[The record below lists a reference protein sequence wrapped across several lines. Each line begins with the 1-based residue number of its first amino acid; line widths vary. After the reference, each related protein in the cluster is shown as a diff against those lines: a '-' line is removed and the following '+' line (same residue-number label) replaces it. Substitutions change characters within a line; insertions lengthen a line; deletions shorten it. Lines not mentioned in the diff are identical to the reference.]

1 MTIVSQNYTEIE
13 RAQYEIR
20 GVVQTTSDLGDY
32 TQISAEIIN
41 NGNPSVRLNS
51 IAAAI
56 FDAQKKLLSTDE
68 SIELIHYLYPGES
81 GPFRVS
87 IITPTSSKVN
97 IGEYTFFTDARLA
110 SSEDDAE
117 IAYLEE
123 QYYTDGGGN
132 VHLVGIL
139 RDDIEISLNI
149 SLVVGISDQAN
160 NMLDA
165 DTFSRALYAL
175 APGGN

>member
-1 MTIVSQNYTEIE
+1 M
-13 RAQYEIR
+13 
-20 GVVQTTSDLGDY
+20 
-32 TQISAEIIN
+32 
-41 NGNPSVRLNS
+41 
-51 IAAAI
+51 
-56 FDAQKKLLSTDE
+56 
-68 SIELIHYLYPGES
+68 IELIHYLYPGES

-132 VHLVGIL
+132 VHLVGIF
-139 RDDIEISLNI
+139 RDDIDISLNI
-149 SLVVGISDQAN
+149 SLVAGIYDQAN

-175 APGGN
+175 APGGSLAYDFNSWQSLNDNQSLLGQADSYRVQWILTGHGKAALITSLSLPVTTSLNMMIYRKK